1 MIVVLSGNVSEKNLN
16 DTLSGFKDQHGS
28 GKPARN
34 TPIAEVAKPKS
45 LVTEKKAGITQT
57 YLSIGART
65 IPSTHP
71 DSPVL
76 DLIGTLLGGGTSSR
90 LFIELREKH
99 AITYDVN
106 SAHCKGKDFGYFGI
120 NLAVNNSKLDKAQ
133 KIILKELRNL
143 RTQPVIAE
151 ELDRAKQIMLGGV
164 LRGMDNPHDS
174 YEIITFMEMQFGNE
188 FALKNYVDWIKAV
201 TCEDLRRVA
210 SQYLD
215 ENALCTAILKPEGM
229 AKKR

>member
-1 MIVVLSGNVSEKNLN
+1 ME
-16 DTLSGFKDQHGS
+16 
-28 GKPARN
+28 
-34 TPIAEVAKPKS
+34 E
-45 LVTEKKAGITQT
+45 KAGITQT

-65 IPSTHP
+65 VPSTHP

-106 SAHCKGKDFGYFGI
+106 SAHCKGADFGYFGI
-120 NLAVNNSKLDKAQ
+120 NLAVNNSKLGKTQ
-133 KIILKELRNL
+133 KLILNELKNL
-143 RTQPVIAE
+143 RTKPVPAE

-164 LRGMDNPHDS
+164 LRGMDNPHDC

-188 FALKNYVDWIKAV
+188 FALKKYVDWIKAV

-215 ENALCTAILKPEGM
+215 ENALCTAILKPEGD

>member
-1 MIVVLSGNVSEKNLN
+1 MANPPEANL
-16 DTLSGFKDQHGS
+16 
-28 GKPARN
+28 
-34 TPIAEVAKPKS
+34 IAETAKPKS
-45 LVTEKKAGITQT
+45 LVMEEKAGITQT

-65 IPSTHP
+65 VPSTHP

-106 SAHCKGKDFGYFGI
+106 SAHCKGTDFGYFGI

-133 KIILKELRNL
+133 KLILKEFKNL
-143 RTQPVIAE
+143 RTQPVTAE

-164 LRGMDNPHDS
+164 LRGMDNPHDC

-188 FALKNYVDWIKAV
+188 FALKNYVERIKAV
-201 TCEDLRRVA
+201 TCEDIRLAAVE
-210 SQYLD
+210 YLNED
-215 ENALCTAILKPEGM
+215 SLCTAILNPSINKS
-229 AKKR
+229 K